1 MTKTIT
7 ELVVGDQFSTEG
19 ALVLMVSSVK
29 VQKSQRG
36 EYFQLTFQD
45 KSGSMNGVMWEIP
58 SSLKDLPE
66 ICAAQEGVVAHFL
79 GDVTE
84 FKGTKQLTAKRLI
97 LVPEEE
103 VDPTNFVPVVTHD
116 RGEMWQEIRRL
127 IAEVK
132 DPEYKSL
139 LVAVFNDVE
148 VRNNFVSGIGGVYHH
163 HNYIGGLMEHTLQVT
178 RIALGAIDAPFAFP
192 NLNRD
197 LIITG
202 GILHDI
208 GKTKEYLF
216 TKAISYNTNAIEHRY
231 EGVAMLDL
239 IIYKNELSIAPEKL
253 KLVKNIIMSHHG
265 SFGDA
270 SIKIESPE
278 GVVIHHSDCISA
290 FVNGHFVKGGN

>member
-1 MTKTIT
+1 MTKTIS
-7 ELVVGDQFSTEG
+7 ELTVGDQFSSEG
-19 ALVLMVSSVK
+19 ALVLMVSSIK

-36 EYFQLTFQD
+36 EYFQLSLQD
-45 KSGSMNGVMWEIP
+45 KSGSMDGVMWEIP
-58 SSLKDLPE
+58 SSLKELPK
-66 ICAAQEGVVAHFL
+66 ICEEQQGVVVHFL

-84 FKGTKQLTAKRLI
+84 FKGKKQLTAKRLVP
-97 LVPEEE
+97 VPEGEI
-103 VDPTNFVPVVTHD
+103 DPTHFVPVVAHD
-116 RGEMWQEIRRL
+116 RGEMWKEIRRL
-127 IAEVK
+127 ISEVQ

-148 VRNNFVSGIGGVYHH
+148 IRNNFVSGVGGIYHH
-163 HNYIGGLMEHTLQVT
+163 HNYIGGLLEHTLQVT
-178 RIALGAIDAPFAFP
+178 KFALNAVDAPFAFP

-208 GKTKEYLF
+208 GKIKEYLF
-216 TKAISYNTNAIEHRY
+216 TKAISYNTDAIEHRY

-239 IIYKNELSIAPEKL
+239 IIYKNELVISPQKL

-265 SFGDA
+265 SYGDA

-278 GVVIHHSDCISA
+278 GVIIHHSDCISA
-290 FVNGHFVKGGN
+290 FVNGHFIKGGN